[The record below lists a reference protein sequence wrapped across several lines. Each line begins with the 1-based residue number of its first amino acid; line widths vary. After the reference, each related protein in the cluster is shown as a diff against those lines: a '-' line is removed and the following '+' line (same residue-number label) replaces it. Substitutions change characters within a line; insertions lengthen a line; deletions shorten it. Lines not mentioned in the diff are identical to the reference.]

1 MLHACGSVSA
11 VPAAGAGG
19 GHVAPT
25 DSSSTS
31 IESPSIDSPPS
42 MSTRSPCTVE
52 PSWSTPNPICST
64 CSGPKL
70 RWMTIHHGPFPSP
83 ARSDHFSAPPAGFS
97 RASAGLNCG
106 RSGVLSPP
114 PGPLPPPDAASPS
127 TPCAT
132 ALSPPDALAT
142 ATPRSASSSLPPAAW
157 TPCASMSSSPYRA
170 TDPIDRPPSS
180 SGPLDRSTRRPAPFT
195 TTAGDAAML

>member
-11 VPAAGAGG
+11 GPGG
-19 GHVAPT
+19 GQVAPT
-25 DSSSTS
+25 DRSSTS
-31 IESPSIDSPPS
+31 IESPSIDRPPS

-52 PSWSTPNPICST
+52 PSWSTPNPICSM

-83 ARSDHFSAPPAGFS
+83 ARSDHRSAPPAGFS
-97 RASAGLNCG
+97 SASAGLNCG
-106 RSGVLSPP
+106 RSGVLSPEP
-114 PGPLPPPDAASPS
+114 PDPPDAASPS

-142 ATPRSASSSLPPAAW
+142 ATPRSASSSLPPAAC
-157 TPCASMSSSPYRA
+157 TPCVPMSSSPYRA
-170 TDPIDRPPSS
+170 TEPICRPLSS
-180 SGPLDRSTRRPAPFT
+180 SGPLERSTRRPAPLT
-195 TTAGDAAML
+195 TTDGDAAML